1 MKKTFAL
8 ILTAAALAA
17 GTAHA
22 APKAKA
28 AAHSQSRAQRNKAN
42 VLAFYDLAFNQH
54 KLDEAVRKYVAE
66 PYIQHN
72 PTVADGG
79 KAFIDSFVP
88 FLKENPQS
96 RAEVKRA
103 AADGD
108 LVWLHVF
115 GRTSPQ
121 DRGEAVVDIFRVN
134 KAGKIVEHWDVIQAV
149 PEKTA
154 SGHSMF

>member
-1 MKKTFAL
+1 M
-8 ILTAAALAA
+8 
-17 GTAHA
+17 
-22 APKAKA
+22 PKAKA
-28 AAHSQSRAQRNKAN
+28 AAHSQSQAQRNKAN

-79 KAFIDSFVP
+79 KAFIDSFAP

-103 AADGD
+103 AAEGD

-115 GRTSPQ
+115 GHTSPQ
-121 DRGEAVVDIFRVN
+121 DRGEAVADIFRVN